1 MEAHDDDEDD
11 EGDAFPPAGRANPHP
26 PSGAS
31 PSSTNVLV
39 RTFFLSPPFAEAWAQ
54 MSLSSPPHTPPPP
67 PPRYARCSYTHGPS
81 LLFLLVFGY
90 WVIILRPSSSSS
102 FPPFCGK
109 KQIGHLRLLSLR
121 EREATFSHVWKRGG
135 GREGDADDFFPSSSS
150 SILPSSRFPL
160 STLRYIPR
168 RSPPI
173 LFPPLPRIAGNDRQ
187 I

>member
-11 EGDAFPPAGRANPHP
+11 EGDARPPAGRANPHP
-26 PSGAS
+26 PQRGISLLHERSS
-31 PSSTNVLV
+31 PN
-39 RTFFLSPPFAEAWAQ
+39 FFLSPPFAEAWAQ
-54 MSLSSPPHTPPPP
+54 MSLSSPPHTPPPS
-67 PPRYARCSYTHGPS
+67 PRYARCSYTHGPS

-160 STLRYIPR
+160 STLRYIPPQESSHPL
-168 RSPPI
+168 SPP
-173 LFPPLPRIAGNDRQ
+173 PQDCRE
-187 I
+187 

>member
-1 MEAHDDDEDD
+1 M
-11 EGDAFPPAGRANPHP
+11 
-26 PSGAS
+26 
-31 PSSTNVLV
+31 
-39 RTFFLSPPFAEAWAQ
+39 
-54 MSLSSPPHTPPPP
+54 
-67 PPRYARCSYTHGPS
+67 
-81 LLFLLVFGY
+81 
-90 WVIILRPSSSSS
+90 RPSSSSS

-173 LFPPLPRIAGNDRQ
+173 PPGLQGMIVRYSLDPDPRRTMTPPWRERGRLCCAPTYVKGSVQLWSGFYCLPIHLFFSALDRAARV
-187 I
+187 ISSLSLTGLRTLS